1 MSIFSFIFWQ
11 MYFPV
16 VLNPVNLKTPL
27 TMVGMV
33 YTIETEFNKM
43 FGERDQVIR
52 DMSNYEWIYL

>member
-1 MSIFSFIFWQ
+1 

-43 FGERDQVIR
+43 FGERDQVLR
-52 DMSNYEWIYL
+52 DMSNYEWIYLWG